1 MLKRK
6 ALIAFVAVVTI
17 IAFALPCMADQVE
30 VYEGEKLVKSV
41 VFAIGVDEYWVDN
54 KTPGIKMDAAPFIE
68 KDRTFVPVRYLA
80 YALGLTENDV
90 AWDQEAKKVTLKGK
104 STLEMWIGKPEIVS
118 DGVPRAID
126 VSPVI
131 KSEPAWRTYLPARF
145 VAEGLGYEVDWDAE
159 TRTVICWPKGE
170 AKPDVSAAV
179 KDAVERREEME
190 NPKLEKPREV
200 VTGPIDPR
208 IEDVTDKAIYYD
220 EPPISLADMP
230 IGVWY

>member
-1 MLKRK
+1 MRKRK

-17 IAFALPCMADQVE
+17 IAFALPCLADQVE
-30 VYEGEKLVKSV
+30 VYEREKLVKSV

-104 STLEMWIGKPEIVS
+104 ATLEMWVGKPEIVS
-118 DGVPRAID
+118 DGAPRTID
-126 VSPVI
+126 VAPVI
-131 KSEPAWRTYLPARF
+131 KSEPSWRTYLPARF
-145 VAEGLGYEVDWDAE
+145 VAEGLGYEVDWDAD

-170 AKPDVSAAV
+170 PKPDVSAAV

-190 NPKLEKPREV
+190 NPKLEHREV
-200 VTGPIDPR
+200 VPGHVDGI
-208 IEDVTDKAIYYD
+208 DVTDKGKMI
-220 EPPISLADMP
+220 ESKGPSLADMP